1 MEIAKKWYNNNITP
15 IIKGSLYGLPFIIQK
30 SEKGANMK
38 KDFLESLGLEA
49 AAIET
54 IMAEHEKTVQ
64 AEQARTTA
72 KEAELKTAKETIS
85 GLQDTI
91 RKFDGVDVE
100 KLQQEAKDW
109 ERKYNEDL
117 KAEKAKAENVRKEYA
132 LKEAMAR
139 TGVLDP
145 DYLIYKAGGL
155 EKFTFDKDDRPVG
168 VEDALK
174 PYKEDKAMAHLFKK
188 ETPPYDPKGGGT
200 GAIANPFAKETFNMT
215 KQGEL
220 FKQNPEQ
227 ARAMAA
233 AAGVKL

>member
-1 MEIAKKWYNNNITP
+1 MNKE
-15 IIKGSLYGLPFIIQK
+15 
-30 SEKGANMK
+30 
-38 KDFLESLGLEA
+38 FLEGLGLEA
-49 AAIET
+49 AAIEK

-64 AEQARTTA
+64 AEQSKTTA

-91 RKFDGVDVE
+91 KKFDGVDVE
-100 KLQQEAKDW
+100 KLQQDAKDW

-132 LKEAMAR
+132 LKEAMAK

-155 EKFTFDKDDRPVG
+155 EKFTFDKDSKPVG

-188 ETPPYDPKGGGT
+188 ETPPYDPKGSGS
-200 GAIANPFAKETFNMT
+200 GAAVNPFAKETFNMT

>member
-1 MEIAKKWYNNNITP
+1 MNKE
-15 IIKGSLYGLPFIIQK
+15 
-30 SEKGANMK
+30 
-38 KDFLESLGLEA
+38 FLEGLGLEA
-49 AAIET
+49 DAIEK

-64 AEQARTTA
+64 AEQAKTTA

-85 GLQDTI
+85 GLQDSI
-91 RKFDGVDVE
+91 KKFDGVDVE
-100 KLQQEAKDW
+100 KLQQAAKDW
-109 ERKYNEDL
+109 ETKYNEDL
-117 KAEKAKAENVRKEYA
+117 KAEKAKAENIRKEYA
-132 LKEAMAR
+132 LKEAMTK

-188 ETPPYDPKGGGT
+188 ETPPYDPKGSGSGG
-200 GAIANPFAKETFNMT
+200 AVNPFAKETFNMT

-233 AAGVKL
+233 AAGVKF